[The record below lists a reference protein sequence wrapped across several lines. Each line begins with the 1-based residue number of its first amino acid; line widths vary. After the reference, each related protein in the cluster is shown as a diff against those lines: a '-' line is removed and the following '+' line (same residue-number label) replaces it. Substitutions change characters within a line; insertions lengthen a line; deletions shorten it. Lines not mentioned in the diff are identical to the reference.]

1 MSVALPARVNG
12 LPGADTLAPAST
24 LGLRL
29 TLLKAFELRRG
40 EEVVVLAPAVQRLVA
55 FLALGDRPLRR
66 AYVAGMLWPEASQ
79 EHASANLRSTLWRI
93 GRSGCALA
101 EGTATHLRLP
111 EAVSVDVRQAAVV
124 ARAILHETV
133 PRDDLTAAS
142 LSLDGD
148 ILPDWYDDWVL
159 VEQERFRQLRLHAL
173 EALCR
178 RLTDENRMGQAV
190 EAGLAAVT
198 GEPLRE
204 SAHRVLIRAY
214 LAEGN
219 GVEAVRQYR
228 FCRRL
233 LQEELGVEPTA
244 ELSDM
249 VAGLTAP

>member
-1 MSVALPARVNG
+1 
-12 LPGADTLAPAST
+12 
-24 LGLRL
+24 
-29 TLLKAFELRRG
+29 
-40 EEVVVLAPAVQRLVA
+40 
-55 FLALGDRPLRR
+55 
-66 AYVAGMLWPEASQ
+66 LWPEASQ

-93 GRSGCALA
+93 GRSGSALA

-111 EAVSVDVRQAAVV
+111 ESVSVDVKRAAGV
-124 ARAILHETV
+124 ARAVLHETI
-133 PRDDLTAAS
+133 PANELIEAS
-142 LSLDGD
+142 QSLDGD

-178 RLTDENRMGQAV
+178 RLADQGRMGPAV
-190 EAGLAAVT
+190 EAGLTAVA

-219 GVEAVRQYR
+219 TVEAVRQYR
-228 FCRRL
+228 VARRL
-233 LQEELGVEPTA
+233 LREELGVEPTA
-244 ELSDM
+244 ELSGM